1 MVSFRFFYT
10 LSMSLVNLLE
20 RTELFGVSQ
29 EIRKQLSLALS
40 DLITL
45 VAAVATHYHK
55 AISDASSES
64 VSINL
69 YSAFAGPI
77 QAFHERCDKITESM
91 WRYQLLVGQM
101 DAEAGESVTSDRSLS
116 DDF

>member
-45 VAAVATHYHK
+45 VAAVATHYHR

-69 YSAFAGPI
+69 YSSFAGQI
-77 QAFHERCDKITESM
+77 KAFHERCDKITESM
-91 WRYQLLVGQM
+91 WRYQLLVGHM
-101 DAEAGESVTSDRSLS
+101 DAEAGEFVASDCPLS
-116 DDF
+116 YDF